1 MLDEDGSFMKQ
12 VAHETDGLIFQ
23 PSDKEDFYTPGRNE
37 DILKWKPPEL
47 NSIDFKLRV
56 QKTKPGIGMLP
67 VTKGSFFWLPLMA
80 IKCVA
85 QMALNL
91 KVVALNVS

>member
-1 MLDEDGSFMKQ
+1 MKQ

-56 QKTKPGIGMLP
+56 QKTKAAIGMLP
-67 VTKGSFFWLPLMA
+67 VTKGFSKPSLPMYSCL
-80 IKCVA
+80 
-85 QMALNL
+85 L
-91 KVVALNVS
+91 